1 MPLIHAL
8 VLGVVQGV
16 SEFWPISS
24 SAHLHI
30 TRWLLGWDELTGSA
44 ATSFDTAVHV
54 GTLTGAVA
62 YLHRDV
68 RRYGAAVLTSLKGV
82 LTSLKGRANLWGR
95 ASLRVNLR
103 EQRNLAERIN
113 LGEQRNLAE
122 QAKGGK
128 CDACDVRCDARI
140 GWALTL
146 SALPAA
152 LAGILL
158 GDVLAVSSLQES
170 ERMLRIALALIIFGI
185 ILGWADRHADRHADR
200 SVDRRSQSQN
210 SPPPNSP
217 LHVEDFSFKPAIILG
232 LAQILALHPG
242 VSRSGVTLTVA
253 RVFGFARE
261 DAVRLVFLMGLPIIA
276 GAGVYGT
283 IGLQVPFA
291 LWPAMACGAFAA
303 SVTGWVAVWI
313 TVQIAMRLDL
323 KVFVMYRVVLGLAI
337 LLALALA

>member
-24 SAHLHI
+24 SAHLHV
-30 TRWLLGWDELTGSA
+30 TRWLLGWNELKGSA

-68 RRYGAAVLTSLKGV
+68 QRYGAAVLTSLKGV
-82 LTSLKGRANLWGR
+82 LTKGVLTSLK
-95 ASLRVNLR
+95 
-103 EQRNLAERIN
+103 
-113 LGEQRNLAE
+113 E
-122 QAKGGK
+122 QATGSK
-128 CDACDVRCDARI
+128 CDVDDVRCDARI
-140 GWALTL
+140 GWALVL

-152 LAGILL
+152 LAGILV

-170 ERMLRIALALIIFGI
+170 ERMLRIALALIVFGVM
-185 ILGWADRHADRHADR
+185 LGWADRCA
-200 SVDRRSQSQN
+200 DRRSQSPS
-210 SPPPNSP
+210 SPPHDALTPSSP

-283 IGLQVPFA
+283 IGLQVPSA

-303 SVTGWVAVWI
+303 SVTGWIAVWI

-323 KVFVMYRVVLGLAI
+323 KVFVIYRIILGLAI
-337 LLALALA
+337 LLTLALA